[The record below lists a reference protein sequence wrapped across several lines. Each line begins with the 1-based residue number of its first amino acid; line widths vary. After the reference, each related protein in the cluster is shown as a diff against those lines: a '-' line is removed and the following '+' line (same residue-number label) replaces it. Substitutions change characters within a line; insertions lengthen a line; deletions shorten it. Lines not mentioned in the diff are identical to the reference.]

1 MKKKM
6 LPRKKASIKSKS
18 RLVNGQWIR
27 ITQQTVTAYSII
39 DINPRSSDRFVLEQK
54 LYQQYK
60 LMKIRVEAVPL
71 LSEGN
76 SPKAAYMKFSVNG
89 EVPSESSI
97 QQTGYFLNPSKST
110 VKFFRLGGKQNDFN
124 YWFDTTTSDRP
135 TVKLYIKPQNGPE
148 TNFNVTVSI
157 QIKFRQRIVPT
168 TDTVNMIREMDEEK
182 EEIDIDEEIKK
193 LTNKLNQLKK
203 LKK

>member
-39 DINPRSSDRFVLEQK
+39 DVDPRSSNRFVLEQK

-60 LMKIRVEAVPL
+60 LMKIRVEAIPL
-71 LSEGN
+71 ISEGN
-76 SPKAAYMKFSVNG
+76 SPRAAYMKFSVNG
-89 EVPSESSI
+89 EEPSESSVK
-97 QQTGYFLNPSKST
+97 QTGFLLNPSKTT
-110 VKFFRLGGKQNDFN
+110 VKFFRLGGRQNDFN
-124 YWFDTTTSDRP
+124 YWFDTTQSDRP
-135 TVKLYIKPQNGPE
+135 TVKLYVRPQDGPD
-148 TNFNVTVSI
+148 TKFNITVSI
-157 QIKFRQRIVPT
+157 LIKFRQKIVPS
-168 TDTVNMIREMDEEK
+168 TDTVNMIKEMDEEK
-182 EEIDIDEEIKK
+182 EAFNIDEEIKK